1 MTSDLT
7 GRHVLLTPGPLTT
20 QLRTRQA
27 MLKDWG
33 SRDKAF
39 VSITTELRQR
49 LLSIVNGS
57 ATHVAIPL
65 QGSGTFVVEATFA
78 TLIKPDDKVL
88 ILSNGAYGE
97 RMIEIVRRLDRAFV
111 PLRWPEH
118 QPIDVMQLNRTIAQD
133 RTISHVAFVHCET
146 TSGILNPLEQVAS
159 VAIGHGRGVIV
170 DAMSSF
176 GALPID
182 LSALP
187 ITAIVAS
194 SNKCLESVPGIGFSI
209 LHKNAIAAVDQKSI
223 PSLSLDLCDQWRGFE
238 SNGQWRFTP
247 PVQVVAALVE
257 SLRLLD
263 EEGGPTER
271 IKRYQRNF
279 LTLRTGME
287 QLGFRMFLDAAVQAP
302 IIATF
307 LPLEDINLIFE
318 EFWTDLHERGFS
330 IYPGK
335 LTTRDSFRIGCIGAL
350 APSDFDAF
358 IEACREVVGL
368 KRGGS
373 RQIRVF

>member
-1 MTSDLT
+1 MAADLT

-33 SRDKAF
+33 SRDNAF

-49 LLSIVNGS
+49 LLSVVNAS

-97 RMIEIVRRLDRAFV
+97 RMIEIVRRLGRAFV

-118 QPIDVMQLNRTIAQD
+118 QPIDVMKLNRTIAQD

-146 TSGILNPLEQVAS
+146 TSGMLNPLEQVAS

-223 PSLSLDLCDQWRGFE
+223 PSLSLDLYDQWRGFE

-247 PVQVVAALVE
+247 PVQVVAALTE

-271 IKRYQRNF
+271 FKRYQRNF

-318 EFWTDLHERGFS
+318 EFWIDLHERGFS

-350 APSDFDAF
+350 VPSDFDAF
-358 IEACREVVGL
+358 IEACREVVGV
-368 KRGGS
+368 KRGAP
-373 RQIRVF
+373 IR